1 MSLLP
6 LDIYGQLLESIKQQ
20 TDKLT
25 FDDLSSLMINRVDSM
40 PSLRKSLQ
48 IPERSLFQVPE
59 GFTVIVLD
67 DLYAIGDLYVE
78 GDILVI

>member
-1 MSLLP
+1 
-6 LDIYGQLLESIKQQ
+6 
-20 TDKLT
+20 
-25 FDDLSSLMINRVDSM
+25 MINRVDSM

-48 IPERSLFQVPE
+48 IPENSLFQIPE

>member
-6 LDIYGQLLESIKQQ
+6 LDLNSQLLESIKQQ

-48 IPERSLFQVPE
+48 IPENSLFQVPE